1 MYFTNVAISNDN
13 ILYITSNCW
22 QLPFDDSINC
32 NSRFATDEYSLTL
45 YSNFHNNI
53 LIVSTDRLHYIIL
66 NVSFIQSTELEVASE
81 LKTFINLLEV
91 LLYVHAIFLYLLLLS
106 MDMSSADKEYGP
118 SDVSESID
126 CLQFTLHQNYLI
138 AEKLMSLRQPSTTEL
153 NKAFAKID
161 KLYIDLVSA
170 LSDSKVDSEIA
181 AAASKNKIE
190 FDVHKKEWLAKI
202 SDPCS
207 SSGANN
213 PVTSKSKSSRTHSSS
228 GTSVKSLNS
237 SRSSKSS
244 ALSVK
249 RLNAQIELKIAQLE
263 ADHLKDRIEEENVTL
278 VLQQQMHQ
286 QNLEM
291 QQKIRQ
297 HEMIIQQ
304 RESLRKIEL
313 AKQKYDA
320 LSEVDSFSVKS
331 QSIYSSKVTKDA
343 HSSKLSKPFVTVE
356 STVSIGQAEFHPS
369 SSSCNVLNT
378 SNVINYCKSESRQ
391 PYPPLQ
397 TSTVSI
403 GRNEKIQRPEL
414 VGGQPLCATSVSTVS
429 RGRVDNVQRPGPVEK
444 SYVTKPTPN
453 ANITPLTVSMHSEV
467 SNGRSVLENHQGTTS
482 NQVGNFSLYGSG
494 FANLEND
501 QFF

>member
-1 MYFTNVAISNDN
+1 
-13 ILYITSNCW
+13 
-22 QLPFDDSINC
+22 
-32 NSRFATDEYSLTL
+32 
-45 YSNFHNNI
+45 
-53 LIVSTDRLHYIIL
+53 
-66 NVSFIQSTELEVASE
+66 
-81 LKTFINLLEV
+81 
-91 LLYVHAIFLYLLLLS
+91 
-106 MDMSSADKEYGP
+106 MSSAEKEYGP

-126 CLQFTLHQNYLI
+126 CLQFTLHQNYLT
-138 AEKLMSLRQPSTTEL
+138 AEKLKSLRRPSTTEL
-153 NKAFAKID
+153 DKAFVKID
-161 KLYIDLVSA
+161 KLYIDLVLA
-170 LSDSKVDSEIA
+170 LSDSKVDLDI

-207 SSGANN
+207 SLGANN
-213 PVTSKSKSSRTHSSS
+213 PITFKSQSSRTHSSS

-249 RLNAQIELKIAQLE
+249 RLNAQIELKTAQLE
-263 ADHLKDRIEEENVTL
+263 ADHLKDRIEEENATL
-278 VLQQQMHQ
+278 VLHQ

-291 QQKIRQ
+291 QQKMGQ
-297 HEMIIQQ
+297 HEMLIQQ

-320 LSEVDSFSVKS
+320 LSEVDSSSVKS

-356 STVSIGQAEFHPS
+356 STVSISQAEFHPS
-369 SSSCNVLNT
+369 SSSFNLLNT

-391 PYPPLQ
+391 PHPPLQ
-397 TSTVSI
+397 TSTISI

-429 RGRVDNVQRPGPVEK
+429 RGRVDHVQRPGPVEK

-453 ANITPLTVSMHSEV
+453 TNITPLTVSMHS
-467 SNGRSVLENHQGTTS
+467 
-482 NQVGNFSLYGSG
+482 
-494 FANLEND
+494 
-501 QFF
+501 